1 MPKKSQKPWLDR
13 NYNKPIEFIG
23 YYGCLENSFPVT
35 ILVGGIQY
43 PSVEHALQAT
53 KVSDVFLK
61 HKISKTDY
69 LPTVL
74 KLLED
79 VSVRPNWEDVK
90 YATLEQMMRLKFQT
104 SSKCKDVLISTGTR
118 PLLSPKDAMMGK
130 ILMKIRN
137 ELAGRAN

>member
-1 MPKKSQKPWLDR
+1 MPKKNHKPWPER

-35 ILVGGIQY
+35 ILVGGIRY
-43 PSVEHALQAT
+43 PSVEDALQAT

-61 HKISKTDY
+61 HKISKTEY
-69 LPTVL
+69 LPTAL

-79 VSVRPNWEDVK
+79 TPVRPNWKDVR
-90 YATLEQMMRLKFQT
+90 YATLEQLMRLKFQT
-104 SSKCKDVLISTGTR
+104 SSKCKDVLISTGAL